1 MSKSQMDIENEIREV
16 PLLER
21 LSKCIDMVGA
31 MCAELRP
38 PEMSI
43 PPRASDEDEYIVT
56 TLKDAIAAIMNCWG
70 ERR

>member
-1 MSKSQMDIENEIREV
+1 MIKSQTDIENEIREV

-21 LSKCIDMVGA
+21 LDKCIDMIGA

-56 TLKDAIAAIMNCWG
+56 TLKDAIAFVKNYWSL
-70 ERR
+70 